1 MKVHGSLAMK
11 KHDKAMGVKP
21 TKMKTGPANFLQEGT
36 KKPFTGSPTNF
47 LKDKKKG
54 VAK

>member
-1 MKVHGSLAMK
+1 MKPMMK
-11 KHDKAMGVKP
+11 MATKP
-21 TKMKTGPANFLQEGT
+21 AKKLKTGPANFLQEGT